1 MLAPRLILSVLYL
14 FDLVFLAF
22 FLIFFFFSFF
32 FSQRYR
38 HSLGSNVKVAR
49 ESRGREWR
57 TPTKQSTEIFRLL
70 WTILFS
76 RVDRP
81 LTLISVVQYRL
92 LFSFRSLKMDYELE
106 RYGLEGTG
114 VIRYFDP
121 IEVERLQT

>member
-1 MLAPRLILSVLYL
+1 M
-14 FDLVFLAF
+14 
-22 FLIFFFFSFF
+22 
-32 FSQRYR
+32 
-38 HSLGSNVKVAR
+38 GSNVKVAR

-92 LFSFRSLKMDYELE
+92 LFSFRSISLKMDYDLE

-114 VIRYFDP
+114 IIRYFDP